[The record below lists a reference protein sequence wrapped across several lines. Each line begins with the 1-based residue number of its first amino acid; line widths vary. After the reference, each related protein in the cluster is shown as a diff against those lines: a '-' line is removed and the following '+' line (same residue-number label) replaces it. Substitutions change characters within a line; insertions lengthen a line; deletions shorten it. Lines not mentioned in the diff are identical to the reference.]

1 MSVQYQLQYNIC
13 SIVIDEIHITSTK
26 HNNRAGTVYL
36 SGEPKFTPGFQR
48 CSCYSIYSFMC
59 MLCRSFFVL
68 LSFFFWP
75 LYCLSF
81 FDVRIL
87 ITSLWY
93 LQTLLY
99 FMCMFC
105 ISLFVLLH
113 FFFWPLFC
121 LSFDLQI
128 LITLWYIQTL
138 LTNDVS

>member
-13 SIVIDEIHITSTK
+13 SIVIDEIHTTSTK

-36 SGEPKFTPGFQR
+36 SGEPEFTPGFQR

-59 MLCRSFFVL
+59 MLCRSLFVL

-87 ITSLWY
+87 ITPLVSSNS
-93 LQTLLY
+93 
-99 FMCMFC
+99 
-105 ISLFVLLH
+105 SLFYVYVLYIVACPFAL
-113 FFFWPLFC
+113 FLLAIVLSVLRFTVSDYPLVY
-121 LSFDLQI
+121 S
-128 LITLWYIQTL
+128 
-138 LTNDVS
+138 NSSNK